1 MAQSE
6 LSPAQQANLS
16 LGQRFAEL
24 YETGSLW
31 APLDHFDEFC
41 HPDLEL
47 RPAIVELGDKVF
59 RGREGFREWIAG
71 IDAVASEHMIEA
83 IEIEAVGEDHL
94 MALGKMRMVGRES
107 GVAVES
113 EYGMLGRIE
122 GGRFIE
128 ITAFLAHAEAKL
140 AAEKALADEGAE
152 G

>member
-6 LSPAQQANLS
+6 LSPAQQGNLS
-16 LGQRFAEL
+16 LGQRFAQL
-24 YETGSLW
+24 YERGSLW

-41 HPDLEL
+41 QPDLEL

-59 RGREGFREWIAG
+59 RGREGLREWIAG

-83 IEIEAVGEDHL
+83 LEIEAVGEDHL
-94 MALGKMRMVGRES
+94 LALGTMRMVGRES

-122 GGRFIE
+122 SERFIE

-140 AAEKALADEGAE
+140 AAEEALADEGAE
-152 G
+152 R